1 MRSRPPEAWMY
12 LAMRLSTFCVG
23 ACPTTGAA
31 AASAARHSGTIRG
44 IGDLSKA
51 LNRDRKRTGPSA
63 DPRVIPTVAL
73 PRCASEPVRSAKSRP
88 GKAARMMPSGRP
100 KARSTT
106 NNEMR
111 REETPMFLT
120 TRNSQRD
127 STANDLTNRVNRLL
141 SDALGLNGIDW
152 QYRDSVGASWVP
164 PVDIFEEADAIR
176 IMAEIPG
183 VKPEDVKI
191 THEGNVLTIHGQK
204 QQSAEERTERV
215 HRYERTYGVFERT
228 FSLPATVDAN
238 NIKASYDQGVLTVT
252 IPKTAE
258 ARPRQIQ
265 VDVAQPAKQVNK

>member
-1 MRSRPPEAWMY
+1 
-12 LAMRLSTFCVG
+12 
-23 ACPTTGAA
+23 
-31 AASAARHSGTIRG
+31 
-44 IGDLSKA
+44 
-51 LNRDRKRTGPSA
+51 
-63 DPRVIPTVAL
+63 
-73 PRCASEPVRSAKSRP
+73 
-88 GKAARMMPSGRP
+88 
-100 KARSTT
+100 
-106 NNEMR
+106 
-111 REETPMFLT
+111 MFLT

-127 STANDLTNRVNRLL
+127 SAATDFTNRINRLL
-141 SDALGLNGIDW
+141 NDAFGLNGLDW

-164 PVDIFEEADAIR
+164 PVDIFEETDAIR

-238 NIKASYDQGVLTVT
+238 HIKASYDQGVLTIS

-265 VDVAQPAKQVNK
+265 VEVPQAGK